1 MLGSGRPLGAGDTTR
16 VGGDMGGGANSSGGD
31 IGGSPE
37 ITMDVGREAA
47 GGELAGVC
55 VGEMTSPGLA

>member
-1 MLGSGRPLGAGDTTR
+1 MGDAMREGGEVGGGGNSNGGGMGGRPDMTADAGR
-16 VGGDMGGGANSSGGD
+16 
-31 IGGSPE
+31 
-37 ITMDVGREAA
+37 DVG

>member
-1 MLGSGRPLGAGDTTR
+1 MR
-16 VGGDMGGGANSSGGD
+16 VGGEVGGGKSFGED
-31 IGGSPE
+31 IDGRPE
-37 ITMDVGREAA
+37 MTMDVGREAA

>member
-1 MLGSGRPLGAGDTTR
+1 MR
-16 VGGDMGGGANSSGGD
+16 VGGDVGVENSSGGD

-37 ITMDVGREAA
+37 MTIDVGREAA

-55 VGEMTSPGLA
+55 VGEMTSPGLV